1 MGNYDNVVR
10 EKLRDVALE
19 IHYNILLRKFSGG
32 NKTLGD
38 PTKGKCTGFEY
49 RYAEM
54 HDDMVVWDPSSTK
67 EIKIT

>member
-32 NKTLGD
+32 G
-38 PTKGKCTGFEY
+38 TKPLATQLKGN
-49 RYAEM
+49 AL
-54 HDDMVVWDPSSTK
+54 DLNIDMLRCMMTW
-67 EIKIT
+67 